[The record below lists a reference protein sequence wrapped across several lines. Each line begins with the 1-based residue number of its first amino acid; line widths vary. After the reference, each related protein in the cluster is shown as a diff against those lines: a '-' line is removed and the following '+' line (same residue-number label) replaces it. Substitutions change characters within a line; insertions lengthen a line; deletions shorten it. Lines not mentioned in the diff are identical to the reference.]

1 MELATSGE
9 KNYMTVVGERSGDPL
24 PAGGERVR
32 VPRRA
37 PSWGRRARWARHT
50 VQGVVLAAV
59 AWRAVSHVLAGAPSA
74 EALCPF
80 GGFETAW
87 TWVTTGR
94 TVAHLHTANL
104 ALAAAVLVLAVLGR
118 GSFCGWLCPL
128 GTLQGL
134 IHSAGRAVTDRVLPL
149 RRLRRR
155 LERGATVARWHRLDR
170 FLRWGRWVVLAW
182 AIIGAAVTGTMVF
195 RVADPWI
202 ALLLV
207 AEFEFSLAFIVLL
220 VTGVLSLFD
229 ERPFCRYACPL
240 GAVQSLVGQLSPIA
254 VQRDA
259 AACLGCDLCNRACPV
274 AIPVNT
280 RTRVTDS
287 SCLSCLECVAACPSK
302 NALTVTLALPTF
314 RSHRAAPPPLTGR

>member
-1 MELATSGE
+1 MLA
-9 KNYMTVVGERSGDPL
+9 V
-24 PAGGERVR
+24 
-32 VPRRA
+32 
-37 PSWGRRARWARHT
+37 
-50 VQGVVLAAV
+50 V
-59 AWRAVSHVLAGAPSA
+59 AWQAVGHVLTGGPSA

-94 TVAHLHTANL
+94 TVAHVHTANL
-104 ALAAAVLVLAVLGR
+104 VLAAAVLVLAILGR

-134 IHSAGRAVTDRVLPL
+134 VHAAGRAVTDRIPPL
-149 RRLRRR
+149 RRRRRR
-155 LERGATVARWHRLDR
+155 LERSAGLARWRRIDR
-170 FLRWGRWVVLAW
+170 VLRWGRWVVLAW

-195 RVADPWI
+195 REVDPWI

-207 AEFEFSLAFIVLL
+207 AEFELTLAFFVLVATGLLAL
-220 VTGVLSLFD
+220 VV

-259 AACLGCDLCNRACPV
+259 AACLGCDLCNKACPV
-274 AIPVNT
+274 AIPVNA

-287 SCLSCLECVAACPSK
+287 ACLSCLECIAACPSQ
-302 NALTVTLALPTF
+302 NALSVTLGLPALRTLPTRHTS
-314 RSHRAAPPPLTGR
+314 RSHDRAR